1 MCCTNGNSRHANA
14 SLLRA
19 KAAWARLIRKVYE
32 ADPLACPKCKA
43 PMRFITL
50 VEELEIIRRIRAVSG
65 RTTLRLCNCR
75 IFRLESNV
83 FQP

>member
-1 MCCTNGNSRHANA
+1 
-14 SLLRA
+14 LLRA

-50 VEELEIIRRIRAVSG
+50 VEEPEIIRRIRAVSG
-65 RTTLRLCNCR
+65 RTSATH
-75 IFRLESNV
+75 
-83 FQP
+83 